1 MSEYPKAL
9 WGSRGS
15 YKWPGPWEHQMASGY
30 FDEQY
35 YDFFF
40 VKFKDFKKLK
50 IKIFENDHFHCMV
63 SKGYSTQG
71 FSAKT
76 KSQQFKMAEQ
86 QQY

>member
-15 YKWPGPWEHQMASGY
+15 YKWPGRWEHQMASGY

-40 VKFKDFKKLK
+40 NE
-50 IKIFENDHFHCMV
+50 IH
-63 SKGYSTQG
+63 G
-71 FSAKT
+71 FQKAKN
-76 KSQQFKMAEQ
+76 KNF
-86 QQY
+86 